1 MINGTAKL
9 HRTVRDKTASQD
21 LEGILV
27 WAAAPDMKD
36 GIRPLIM
43 DPTEGTDEFTDPIF
57 GVESLDSPDA
67 HHPVTVVRITPPVR
81 GVSISVSTP
90 KGVMDMGLFTKSRVT
105 RAMQWL
111 VDAIRVAETKLDRT
125 M

>member
-1 MINGTAKL
+1 
-9 HRTVRDKTASQD
+9 RTVLGRSSWTRLKARMSSPIPYLEWRALIVPMHTTPSPSFASRR
-21 LEGILV
+21 LSG
-27 WAAAPDMKD
+27 
-36 GIRPLIM
+36 
-43 DPTEGTDEFTDPIF
+43 
-57 GVESLDSPDA
+57 
-67 HHPVTVVRITPPVR
+67 

>member
-9 HRTVRDKTASQD
+9 HRTVRDKTAGQN

-27 WAAAPDMKD
+27 WAAAPDTKD

-43 DPTEGTDEFTDPIF
+43 DPTEGTDEFADPIF

-67 HHPVTVVRITPPVR
+67 HHPVTAVRITPLV
-81 GVSISVSTP
+81 
-90 KGVMDMGLFTKSRVT
+90 KGREYFRINTEGGDGYGFVHQVT
-105 RAMQWL
+105 RDTRHA
-111 VDAIRVAETKLDRT
+111 VACRCDPSS
-125 M
+125 